1 MMKEKR
7 GRVSARGSLERFGA
21 GRARASRRRAELRR
35 SWTPRGSF
43 RSAGEGRGGGA
54 SRRGRGEGR
63 GLRFRRSAASIV
75 RCARTELVE
84 KPTCFTRKY
93 TAVPMASMTYNMK
106 LGDFHTI
113 LFRGASHPVSSN
125 RSFPEL
131 SCLLMVLGL
140 FDSGSAL
147 AIATAENSAEG
158 AREGDAACGSRHGA
172 RRRSSRRATRASRR

>member
-1 MMKEKR
+1 
-7 GRVSARGSLERFGA
+7 
-21 GRARASRRRAELRR
+21 
-35 SWTPRGSF
+35 
-43 RSAGEGRGGGA
+43 
-54 SRRGRGEGR
+54 
-63 GLRFRRSAASIV
+63 
-75 RCARTELVE
+75 VE

-172 RRRSSRRATRASRR
+172 RRRSSRRATRKARLGAKVSGQRPCRRGLGATRDGARSRRVGSSFDF

>member
-1 MMKEKR
+1 
-7 GRVSARGSLERFGA
+7 
-21 GRARASRRRAELRR
+21 
-35 SWTPRGSF
+35 
-43 RSAGEGRGGGA
+43 
-54 SRRGRGEGR
+54 
-63 GLRFRRSAASIV
+63 
-75 RCARTELVE
+75 VE

-172 RRRSSRRATRASRR
+172 RRRSSRRRRGRQGANARRYPVSDRAVEGSARREMARARGA